1 MYLSQNNFKYSFFV
15 CLTLSGEKRRR
26 TRNRA
31 LASQILSDKSEIH
44 AFICLAMKLITDNSQ
59 RNAIFVAVFLPYLVI

>member
-1 MYLSQNNFKYSFFV
+1 MYPSQNNFKYSFFV
-15 CLTLSGEKRRR
+15 CLTFSGEKRRR

-44 AFICLAMKLITDNSQ
+44 AFICLTMKLITDNSQ
-59 RNAIFVAVFLPYLVI
+59 RNVIFVAVLCLIW